1 MTGFADLEIALRPR
15 SRDSFFIDLTYSR
28 LESDAEVRSSAVER
42 DTPLVGRLDRDH
54 LRTLALRSDAYG
66 HELNSALFHDP
77 RVRSVFDSARASAE
91 ASEAALRLRLF
102 IGPGAPHLHSVRW
115 ETLRDPRTG
124 GPLLTGQNVVF
135 SRYLSSIDWR
145 PVPLR
150 VKGELRALVVIANP
164 SGPPDESGRE
174 TGGRPLLPIDVEGER
189 DRATASL
196 RSIPAEFLASGG
208 TATIDNLIAHL
219 RAGKDGF
226 NFDVLYLVC
235 HGTAVRGE
243 PELWLEDEQARR
255 DIVPGSDLVDRIS
268 ELSRRPRLIV
278 LASCQ
283 SAGTGDEARSSDD
296 GVLAALGP
304 RLAEAGV
311 PAVLAMQGNVL
322 MRTVEKFMP
331 RFFSEL
337 QDHGEVDRAV
347 AVARGEVR
355 EARDWWAPALFM
367 RLKSGR
373 MWYVPG
379 FGATTDIPWAA
390 LVSAIQRGKATA
402 ILGPSLTESVVGSR
416 QAIAR
421 SWANLYQF
429 PMAPH
434 NRENLAQVA
443 QYLSIR
449 QAPTFLRDQLE
460 QHMRQELLRRYE
472 NILEDQEADASLN
485 DLIIRLASHSANE
498 EADPHRILAE
508 LPFRIYIATGPTDIL
523 KPALTAAGKTPVVEM
538 FEWRSRRRKAR
549 GGTASV
555 FKQEPTYRPS
565 IDRPLVYHLFGR
577 LVEEESVV
585 LTEDDYLEYLV
596 GWRSKSGSIPRVVNT
611 ALKDGSLLLLGFRP
625 DDWVFRV
632 LYHVINDSERGDRR
646 SEYANV
652 AVQIDPEEGHI
663 IEPIGA
669 RRYLEKYFQK
679 QSVSIFWGSVDD
691 FLQQL
696 RARWSG

>member
-15 SRDSFFIDLTYSR
+15 SHDSFFIDLTYSR
-28 LESDAEVRSSAVER
+28 LESDAEVRSSAVEQ

-66 HELNSALFHDP
+66 RELNNALFHDP
-77 RVRSVFDSARASAE
+77 RVRLVFDSARANAE
-91 ASEAALRLRLF
+91 ASDTSLRLRLF

-124 GPLLTGQNVVF
+124 GPLLTGGNVVF

-164 SGPPDESGRE
+164 LAPRDASGSE
-174 TGGRPLLPIDVEGER
+174 TDGRPLMPIDVDGER
-189 DRATASL
+189 DRAKAGL
-196 RSIPAEFLASGG
+196 GSIPTEVLASGG
-208 TATIDNLIAHL
+208 QATIDNLIAHL
-219 RAGKDGF
+219 RTGKDGF
-226 NFDVLYLVC
+226 NFDILYLVC
-235 HGTAVRGE
+235 HGSAVRGE
-243 PELWLEDEQARR
+243 PELWLEDEDGQR
-255 DIVPGSDLVDRIS
+255 DIVLGSDLVDRIS
-268 ELSRRPRLIV
+268 ELPKRPRLVV

-322 MRTVEKFMP
+322 MQTVEKFML
-331 RFFSEL
+331 RFFAEL
-337 QDHGEVDRAV
+337 QEHGQVDRAV

-355 EARDWWAPALFM
+355 DARDWWAPALFM

-390 LVSAIQRGKATA
+390 LVSAIQGGKATA

-449 QAPTFLRDQLE
+449 EAPTFLRDQLE
-460 QHMRQELLRRYE
+460 KHMQKELLRRYA
-472 NILEDQEADASLN
+472 NILEDQQDASLN
-485 DLIIRLASHSANE
+485 DLIIKLATHSAKD
-498 EADPHRILAE
+498 ASDPHRILAE

-523 KPALTAAGKTPVVEM
+523 EPAFAEADKKPEVEM
-538 FEWRSRRRKAR
+538 FEWRSRRRKGR
-549 GGTASV
+549 GGTASI
-555 FKQEPTYRPS
+555 FKREPTYRPS
-565 IDRPLVYHLFGR
+565 VERPLVYHLFGR

-596 GWRSKSGSIPRVVNT
+596 GWRSKSGSIPPVVNT